1 MLKKMRIALLY
12 TTSELTPWKENVNIN
27 TLLFL
32 QKNLPAEIRSEILI
46 FEGFTEKMLEK
57 LFKFD
62 LIFNLCY
69 GFGQADQT
77 DVALWLEK
85 NGIKHSASN
94 AKAMLLAQNKALL
107 PYICEQSGLFTPDI
121 ITEMNYLESE
131 RMYIAK
137 PRTGACHRDIL
148 IGKGSWFQ
156 DKGYLIQNDFI
167 LQPYIFGREFS
178 VAVIP
183 SIKLL
188 TYEVLPPVEIVQ
200 EDCSEIYIAGQQYGK
215 TKRVFNPELTEMQY
229 NSLAHAAITLHNAI
243 GLNGM
248 SRTDFRLDDSGKIYA
263 LDVNAMPNMD
273 PKLSLM
279 PAICNY
285 HGIEMQDL
293 LKRVVNTTFQLA
305 S

>member
-1 MLKKMRIALLY
+1 MRIALLY

-27 TLLFL
+27 TLLFI
-32 QKNLPAEIRSEILI
+32 QKNLPAEIFSEILI
-46 FEGFTEKMLEK
+46 FEGFTEKMFERL
-57 LFKFD
+57 LKFD

-107 PYICEQSGLFTPDI
+107 PHICEQSGLFTPEI
-121 ITEMNYLESE
+121 ITELNYLEGE

-156 DKGYLIQNDFI
+156 DKSYLLLNDFI

-183 SIKLL
+183 SLKPL
-188 TYEVLPPVEIVQ
+188 TYDILPPVEIVQ
-200 EDCSEIYIAGQQYGK
+200 EECSEIYIAGQQYGK
-215 TKRVFNPELTEMQY
+215 TKRVFNPVLTEKQY
-229 NSLAHAAITLHNAI
+229 NSLTHAALTLHNAI
-243 GLNGM
+243 GLKGM
-248 SRTDFRLDDSGKIYA
+248 SRTDFRLDNSGKIYA

-279 PAICNY
+279 PAICDY

-293 LKRVVNTTFQLA
+293 LQRVVNTTSQSA